1 MDWYAL
7 VLSAHLQTRSTL
19 PLVVIEQ
26 KTPQTPARKR
36 EAASQELEVGFSASG
51 PGMSVNLAGMS
62 REQIRSLARSITVRV
77 LVGGS
82 WGSGFLVQQQGQ
94 HYSILTNHHVLNPGG
109 PYRIQT
115 PDGRIYP
122 AHLLEGS
129 KFQRQDHFLGNDL
142 EILQFSSP
150 VTYAV
155 ASLNPLTKLS
165 VGEDVFSSGYP
176 IEARPLLSR
185 GFVFTIG
192 NISLLQTQ
200 PFVGGYRIGYT
211 NSIRQ
216 GMSGG
221 PLLNRQGEVV
231 GVNGLHAYPLWGNPY
246 VFKDGTKPVAQLQGT
261 IARSSWAI
269 PISTFV
275 CLSPLPKMSFSV
287 PINLQELCSPG

>member
-7 VLSAHLQTRSTL
+7 ILSAHLQTRST
-19 PLVVIEQ
+19 PPPIVIEQ
-26 KTPQTPARKR
+26 KTRQISAGNRGIGSR
-36 EAASQELEVGFSASG
+36 ELGVGFLASG
-51 PGMSVNLAGMS
+51 PEMSPDLPGMS
-62 REQIRSLARSITVRV
+62 REQIHSLARSITVKV
-77 LVGGS
+77 LVGGG

-94 HYSILTNHHVLNPGG
+94 RYSVLTNHHVLNPGG

-115 PDGRIYP
+115 PDSRIYP

-142 EILQFSSP
+142 EILQFSGP

-176 IEARPLLSR
+176 IEASPLLSR

-192 NISLLQTQ
+192 KISLLQTQ

-221 PLLNRQGEVV
+221 PLLNHHGEVV
-231 GVNGLHAYPLWGNPY
+231 GVNGLHAYPLWEIPICLRMGLNLPPN
-246 VFKDGTKPVAQLQGT
+246 FK
-261 IARSSWAI
+261 ARSPDLVGLFRFQPSFA
-269 PISTFV
+269 FRHYQR
-275 CLSPLPKMSFSV
+275 CLSLSR
-287 PINLQELCSPG
+287 